1 MFKCH
6 SLYLTDL
13 QEAEHGP
20 HISPH
25 GVCYVRFGVRTKRK
39 NKLDL
44 YSKALPQIQDLGT
57 HGRAKVKRNHGKSN
71 RIYPPQAK
79 PSKPS

>member
-1 MFKCH
+1 MGLRCWLCH
-6 SLYLTDL
+6 F
-13 QEAEHGP
+13 
-20 HISPH
+20 
-25 GVCYVRFGVRTKRK
+25 VRFGVRRKRK

-71 RIYPPQAK
+71 RIYPHK
-79 PSKPS
+79 PNLQ